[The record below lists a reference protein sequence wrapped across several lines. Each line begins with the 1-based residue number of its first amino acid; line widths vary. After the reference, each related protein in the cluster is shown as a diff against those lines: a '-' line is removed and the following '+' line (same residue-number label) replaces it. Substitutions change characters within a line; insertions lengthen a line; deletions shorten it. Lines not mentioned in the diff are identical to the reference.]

1 MTKLEL
7 RKAIRAKEKEIR
19 ELQKRSNESTDVT
32 EVRSIGDQIQ
42 SIIDELDELKNQ
54 LDELEDQEESE
65 RSLNPFNNAVEL
77 RNGNTV
83 FSTGGAV
90 SGSDGLALRSGDS
103 MVSRCTDQAG
113 KKLDLGKYVRG
124 IVTGNWDNATE
135 ERSAMTTG
143 SLGAV
148 IPEVLSARIIDYAR
162 NISLFGSANVPV
174 YPMESNN
181 LTIGRVAS
189 DPVFKFKAEGTEGD
203 EASFSLDSVE
213 LNAKTAYGYA
223 YVSLEAINS
232 AKNLTQILYSVFGQA
247 IADAIDKGLL
257 YGQYNSSTSSYDT
270 FAPSGI
276 MNDTDVEEIEATNN
290 GYDDFI
296 KAIGA
301 VKRNNGTPTVL
312 GINAVTDELISLL
325 TDGNGQPLQAPKAF
339 EDLKQVV
346 SNQLAYDETD
356 GSDALVFDPEAIAIG
371 IQKNVV
377 VRMIT
382 DSDYCIKNGMVGFQ
396 IYAMLDGKAVRPTHI
411 AKITGI
417 GSEADTE

>member
-7 RKAIRAKEKEIR
+7 KKAIRAKEKEIR

-32 EVRSIGDQIQ
+32 EVKSIGDQIQ
-42 SIIDELDELKNQ
+42 AIIDELDELKTQ

-65 RSLNPFNNAVEL
+65 RSFNPFKNCTEL
-77 RNGNTV
+77 RNGRTV

-103 MVSRCTDQAG
+103 MVSRCTDQSG
-113 KKLDLGKYVRG
+113 KNLDLGKYVRG

-148 IPEVLSARIIDYAR
+148 IPEVLSAKIIDYAR
-162 NISLFGSANVPV
+162 NISLFASANVPV

-189 DPVFKFKAEGTEGD
+189 DPVFKFKAEGAKGT
-203 EASFSLDSVE
+203 EASFSLDSVD

-232 AKNLTQILYSVFGQA
+232 AKNLTQILYNVFGQA

-257 YGQYNSSTSSYDT
+257 YGQYNSTTSSYDT
-270 FAPSGI
+270 FAPAGI
-276 MNDTDVEEIEATNN
+276 MNDTDVEEITATNN

-312 GINAVTDELISLL
+312 GINAVTDEIISLL
-325 TDGNGQPLQAPKAF
+325 CDGNGQPLNAPKAF
-339 EDLKQVV
+339 EALRQVV
-346 SNQLAYDETD
+346 SNQLAYDETT

-382 DSDYCIKNGMVGFQ
+382 DSDYCIENGMVGFQ

-417 GSEADTE
+417 GVEADTE

>member
-7 RKAIRAKEKEIR
+7 KKAIRAKEKEYR
-19 ELQKRSNESTDVT
+19 ELLKRSDASQDVT
-32 EVRSIGDQIQ
+32 EVRSIGDQLQ
-42 SIIDELDELKNQ
+42 SIIDELDELKTQ

-77 RNGNTV
+77 RNGRTV

-90 SGSDGLALRSGDS
+90 KSDGLALRNGDS
-103 MVSRCTDQAG
+103 MLSRCTDKSG
-113 KKLDLGKYVRG
+113 KNLDLGKYVRG

-135 ERSAMTTG
+135 ERSAMTIG

-148 IPEVLSARIIDYAR
+148 IPEVLSARIIDTAR
-162 NISLFGSANVPV
+162 NISLFTSANVPV

-181 LTIGRVAS
+181 LTIARVAS
-189 DPVFKFKAEGTEGD
+189 DPVFKFKEESADGD
-203 EASFSLDSVE
+203 EVNFSLDSVE
-213 LNAKTAYGYA
+213 LNAKTAYGHA
-223 YVSLEAINS
+223 YVSLEAIHS
-232 AKNLTQILYSVFGQA
+232 AKNLGQILNNVFAQA

-257 YGQYNSSTSSYDT
+257 YGQYNATTHSYDT

-312 GINAVTDELISLL
+312 GINAVTDELLNL
-325 TDGNGQPLQAPKAF
+325 YTDGNGVYQTAP
-339 EDLKQVV
+339 ESVQNLKRIV

-396 IYAMLDGKAVRPTHI
+396 VYAMLDGKAVRPTHI

>member
-1 MTKLEL
+1 MSKLEL
-7 RKAIRAKEKEIR
+7 KKAIRAKEKEIR

-42 SIIDELDELKNQ
+42 AIIDELDELKTQ
-54 LDELEDQEESE
+54 LDELEDQEEKDE
-65 RSLNPFNNAVEL
+65 RSLNPFKNSVEL
-77 RNGNTV
+77 RNGNVV

-90 SGSDGLALRSGDS
+90 SSDGLALRSGDS
-103 MVSRCTDQAG
+103 MVSRCKDQSG

-148 IPEVLSARIIDYAR
+148 IPEVLSAKIIDYAR
-162 NISLFGSANVPV
+162 NISIFGSANVPV

-189 DPVFKFKAEGTEGD
+189 DPVFKFKAESTKGN

-257 YGQYNSSTSSYDT
+257 YGQYNATTSSYDT

-276 MNDTDVEEIEATNN
+276 MNDTDVEEVEATANIFT
-290 GYDDFI
+290 DII
-296 KAIGA
+296 KAVGA

-312 GINAVTDELISLL
+312 GVNAVTEELMNLMS
-325 TDGNGQPLQAPKAF
+325 DDNGNFQEPPKSVSQLQ
-339 EDLKQVV
+339 QIVT
-346 SNQLAYDETD
+346 NQLAYDETT

-382 DSDYCIKNGMVGFQ
+382 DSDYCIENGMVGFQ